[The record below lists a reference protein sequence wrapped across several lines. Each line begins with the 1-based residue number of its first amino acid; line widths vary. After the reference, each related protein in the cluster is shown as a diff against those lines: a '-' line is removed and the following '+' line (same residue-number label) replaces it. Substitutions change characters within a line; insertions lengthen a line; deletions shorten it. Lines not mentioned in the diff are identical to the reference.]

1 MLHFTPRPTPPHA
14 PTPSTSVCLPSVS
27 LSVYLSVCRYGIAVT
42 VIRSCSRSLYSLKTA
57 QEINSEQRL
66 LSFSTLSLAAPN
78 GKTRHTKYRT
88 EELRLKVEFRNDR
101 RLVFTWQLLVL
112 YRVGYNPSYG
122 HVSLQKQHVYHNY
135 VGVKTQVADR

>member
-1 MLHFTPRPTPPHA
+1 M
-14 PTPSTSVCLPSVS
+14 
-27 LSVYLSVCRYGIAVT
+27 

-66 LSFSTLSLAAPN
+66 LSSSTLSLAAPN

-101 RLVFTWQLLVL
+101 RLVVFTWQLLVL
-112 YRVGYNPSYG
+112 YRVGYNRSYG
-122 HVSLQKQHVYHNY
+122 HVSLSTKAARIIYHNY